1 MTTFGEL
8 KSKIEKTFVNLY
20 GKKEFKFFSNQFKT
34 IVLEN
39 KDISEL
45 YYIYNDL
52 TENKGL
58 SNDLV
63 NDYINESIEYGQILI
78 ENNSKELNKIN
89 SWINAIGLHENIQ
102 NSYINIDSLVYD
114 KSIKNLENILES
126 KKEISKILTTTK
138 EIKKNDNSINLP
150 LKTMVKVAN
159 TKLNENMLNLSE
171 EEKKELKEIVKLD
184 KTELKNKIVD
194 LKKSIMDDLN
204 TKLNE
209 SVDNDLKSTIQK
221 TIQKMDDST
230 IDFYN
235 YYKLKNLQE
244 GL

>member
-138 EIKKNDNSINLP
+138 EIKKNNSSINLP
-150 LKTMVKVAN
+150 LKTMVKVGN

-194 LKKSIMDDLN
+194 LKKLIMDDLN

-221 TIQKMDDST
+221 TIQKIDDST

>member
-194 LKKSIMDDLN
+194 LKKLIMDDLN

>member
-171 EEKKELKEIVKLD
+171 DEKKELKEIVKLD

-194 LKKSIMDDLN
+194 LKKLIMDDLN

-221 TIQKMDDST
+221 TIQKIDDST

>member
-102 NSYINIDSLVYD
+102 NSYITIDSLVYD

-126 KKEISKILTTTK
+126 KKEISKILTTKK
-138 EIKKNDNSINLP
+138 EIKKNNGSINLP
-150 LKTMVKVAN
+150 LKTMVKVGN

-184 KTELKNKIVD
+184 KTELKNKIVY

-209 SVDNDLKSTIQK
+209 SVDNELKSTIQK
-221 TIQKMDDST
+221 TIQKIDDST

>member
-63 NDYINESIEYGQILI
+63 NDYVNESIEYSQILI

-89 SWINAIGLHENIQ
+89 SWINAIDLHENIQ

-138 EIKKNDNSINLP
+138 EIKKNDSSINLP
-150 LKTMVKVAN
+150 LKTMVKVGN

-171 EEKKELKEIVKLD
+171 DEKKELKEIVKLD

-194 LKKSIMDDLN
+194 LKKSIMDNLN

-209 SVDNDLKSTIQK
+209 SVDNELKSTIQK
-221 TIQKMDDST
+221 TIQKIDDST

-235 YYKLKNLQE
+235 YYKLKNLKE

>member
-114 KSIKNLENILES
+114 KSIKNLENIL
-126 KKEISKILTTTK
+126 
-138 EIKKNDNSINLP
+138 
-150 LKTMVKVAN
+150 
-159 TKLNENMLNLSE
+159 
-171 EEKKELKEIVKLD
+171 
-184 KTELKNKIVD
+184 
-194 LKKSIMDDLN
+194 
-204 TKLNE
+204 
-209 SVDNDLKSTIQK
+209 
-221 TIQKMDDST
+221 
-230 IDFYN
+230 
-235 YYKLKNLQE
+235 
-244 GL
+244 

>member
-171 EEKKELKEIVKLD
+171 DEKKELKEIVKLD

-194 LKKSIMDDLN
+194 LKKLIMDDLN

>member
-138 EIKKNDNSINLP
+138 EIKKNNSSINLP
-150 LKTMVKVAN
+150 LKNMVKVAN

-171 EEKKELKEIVKLD
+171 DEKKELKEIVKLD

-194 LKKSIMDDLN
+194 LKKAIMDDLN

-221 TIQKMDDST
+221 TIQKIDDST

>member
-114 KSIKNLENILES
+114 KSIKNLENILE
-126 KKEISKILTTTK
+126 TK
-138 EIKKNDNSINLP
+138 YLLND
-150 LKTMVKVAN
+150 
-159 TKLNENMLNLSE
+159 
-171 EEKKELKEIVKLD
+171 
-184 KTELKNKIVD
+184 
-194 LKKSIMDDLN
+194 
-204 TKLNE
+204 
-209 SVDNDLKSTIQK
+209 
-221 TIQKMDDST
+221 
-230 IDFYN
+230 
-235 YYKLKNLQE
+235 
-244 GL
+244 

>member
-1 MTTFGEL
+1 M
-8 KSKIEKTFVNLY
+8 
-20 GKKEFKFFSNQFKT
+20 
-34 IVLEN
+34 
-39 KDISEL
+39 
-45 YYIYNDL
+45 
-52 TENKGL
+52 
-58 SNDLV
+58 
-63 NDYINESIEYGQILI
+63 
-78 ENNSKELNKIN
+78 
-89 SWINAIGLHENIQ
+89 
-102 NSYINIDSLVYD
+102 YD

-138 EIKKNDNSINLP
+138 EIKKNDSSINLP

-171 EEKKELKEIVKLD
+171 DEKKELKEIVKLD

-194 LKKSIMDDLN
+194 LKKLIMDDLN

-221 TIQKMDDST
+221 TIQKIDDST